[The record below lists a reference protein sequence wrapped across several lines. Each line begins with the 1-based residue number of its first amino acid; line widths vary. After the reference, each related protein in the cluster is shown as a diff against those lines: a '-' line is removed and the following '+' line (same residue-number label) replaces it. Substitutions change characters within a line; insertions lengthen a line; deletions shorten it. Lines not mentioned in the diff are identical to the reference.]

1 MGAIVAL
8 GGRVVVGIDVKCVI
22 RAGLHARLTAN
33 ASVVVKIDNAV
44 IPGVKSLYW
53 ANLYT
58 RSVGAMIAAHD
69 REYPPCI
76 GKFSLFNLFYVGSVD
91 TNRHIVFTFTGGG
104 ACVTTDAFS
113 VVNYKSVSHG
123 KEASF

>member
-8 GGRVVVGIDVKCVI
+8 GCCVVVRIDVERII
-22 RAGLHARLTAN
+22 RAGLHTGLATD
-33 ASVVVKIDNAV
+33 ASVVVKIDDSV
-44 IPGVKSLYW
+44 IPGIKSLNW

-58 RSVGAMIAAHD
+58 RSIGAMIAAHN

-76 GKFSLFNLFYVGSVD
+76 RKFSLFNLFYVGSVD

-113 VVNYKSVSHG
+113 VVNNKSVSHG